1 MSDSILLANLLFSEA
16 SKNPKDIDSDSQ
28 AIAWVVKNRASRPQ
42 RFGGSISDVVFAPSQ
57 FSGVGTKEWNKA
69 VNRKFTPEEEK
80 IYKRQLQIASMV
92 LNDKLPD
99 PTGGAD
105 HYFNPKLVKPSWSR
119 KMKKT
124 YTSGSHDY
132 YKE

>member
-1 MSDSILLANLLFSEA
+1 MNDVVLLANLLFSEA
-16 SKNPKDIDSDSQ
+16 SKNPQHVDKDST
-28 AIAWVVKNRASRPQ
+28 AIAWVVKNRASKPN
-42 RFGGSISDVVFAPSQ
+42 RFGGSIQDVVFAPSQ
-57 FSGVGTKEWNKA
+57 FSGVGTNEWNKA
-69 VNRKFTPEEEK
+69 VSRKFTPEEEK
-80 IYKRQLQIASMV
+80 IYKKQLQIASMV
-92 LNDKLPD
+92 LNDKVSD